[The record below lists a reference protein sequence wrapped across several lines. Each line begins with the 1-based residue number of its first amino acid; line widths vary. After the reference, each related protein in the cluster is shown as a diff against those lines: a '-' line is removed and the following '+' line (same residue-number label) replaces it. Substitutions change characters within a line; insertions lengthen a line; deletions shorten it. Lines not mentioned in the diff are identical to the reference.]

1 MQLRLARNISG
12 NKKSFQGYMS
22 GKRLNKESMRP
33 WLNVMIDLETVGT
46 DKAELSAFFSL
57 YSCGLSGFYAW

>member
-1 MQLRLARNISG
+1 
-12 NKKSFQGYMS
+12 MS